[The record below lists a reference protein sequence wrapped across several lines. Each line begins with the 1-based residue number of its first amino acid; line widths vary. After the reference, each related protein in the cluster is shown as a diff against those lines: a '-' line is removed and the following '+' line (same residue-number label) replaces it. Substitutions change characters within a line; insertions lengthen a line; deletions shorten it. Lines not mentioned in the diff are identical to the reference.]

1 MIAVLAALALVFTLV
16 ARRLSALNITAP
28 MLSVLAGFLV
38 FAATDMPIDTGAVH
52 VVAELAL
59 VVVLFHDA
67 STVKLSKLRQDP
79 GIPVRLLLI
88 GFPLAVVATYLL
100 TREMLPAVG
109 VAGAWLLAASI
120 TPTDAGLGAP
130 TVLNPVVPTRIR
142 RALNV
147 ESGLNDGLA
156 TPIVLLALTTLV
168 AEQGDTEPTILQIG
182 VVPVVLALVCATVVA
197 LLAAWAMDRSRE
209 RHWSTPR
216 GRALAIAAVPLVLF
230 GVAEVVGANVF
241 ITAFVAGLIF
251 GAASI
256 TLDEEHETSELIEIG
271 ADLFGFVVWFFAGGI
286 LLNVLQAGVQWQWVL
301 LAVLALTVLRMVP
314 VLVALLGT
322 GFRWQTVLF
331 IGWFGPR
338 GLATIVFGLLA
349 FEELGSD
356 ATVMGPVAG
365 VIAFTVL
372 FSVFAH
378 GISAGPLS
386 RRYGQWAGSTQ
397 APIESTA
404 SVEPQP
410 ARGRSGF

>member
-1 MIAVLAALALVFTLV
+1 MSGLVFVYALL
-16 ARRLSALNITAP
+16 ARRLTIANVTAP
-28 MLSVLAGFLV
+28 MLSLFAGLV
-38 FAATDMPIDTGAVH
+38 AFSVSGFDLDAEVVH
-52 VVAELAL
+52 IIAELTL
-59 VVVLFHDA
+59 VTILFHDA
-67 STVKLSKLRQDP
+67 STVKLSQLRHDP
-79 GIPVRLLLI
+79 GLPVRLLLI
-88 GFPLAVVATYLL
+88 GFPLALIVTYGL
-100 TREMLPAVG
+100 TRGLLPG
-109 VAGAWLLAASI
+109 LGIAGAWLLAASI

-130 TVLNPVVPTRIR
+130 TVLNPAVPVRVR

-156 TPIVLLALTTLV
+156 TPIVLLSLSALA
-168 AEQGDTEPTILQIG
+168 AEYGESTPGVLKVG
-182 VVPVVLALVCATVVA
+182 VVPILLAL
-197 LLAAWAMDRSRE
+197 
-209 RHWSTPR
+209 
-216 GRALAIAAVPLVLF
+216 ALAIAGGLVTAWALDRSRTRHFSGHRGRAIATLALPLLLF
-230 GVAEVVGANVF
+230 GLAEVIGANAF
-241 ITAFVAGLIF
+241 IAAFVGGLVF
-251 GAASI
+251 GAACT
-256 TLDEEHETSELIEIG
+256 TLSAEPATAELLEVS
-271 ADLFGFVVWFFAGGI
+271 ADLLGFVVWFFAGGI